1 MQSTSAKM
9 ESVVRNIVC
18 ELCVERTATTACGL
32 EAGPGCALFEFFPL
46 VTQAIASVKSGD
58 VNDYVAAIRREVCR
72 VCPGE
77 APDGVCEA
85 RRQARCA
92 LDAYLLLVVDAVG
105 EAQASLMNRSGGVS

>member
-1 MQSTSAKM
+1 MDRSSGKL
-9 ESVVRNIVC
+9 ESIVRNIVC
-18 ELCVERTATTACGL
+18 ELCAERTATGACH
-32 EAGPGCALFEFFPL
+32 CAIFEFFPQ
-46 VTQAIASVKSGD
+46 VTEAIASVKSGD

-92 LDAYLLLVVDAVG
+92 LDAYLLLVVEAVEEG
-105 EAQASLMNRSGGVS
+105 MSKVFGRPGPRTRPEMRS